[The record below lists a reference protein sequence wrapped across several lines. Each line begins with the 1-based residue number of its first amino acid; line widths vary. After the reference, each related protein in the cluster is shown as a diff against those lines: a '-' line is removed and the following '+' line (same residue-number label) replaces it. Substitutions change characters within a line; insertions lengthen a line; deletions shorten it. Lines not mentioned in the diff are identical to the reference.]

1 MNDNNVLYD
10 YQFGFRKHHSTSHA
24 IITLVERV
32 EKALD
37 TGKVVVGV
45 FLDLKKAFDTV
56 NHTILLHKLEK
67 YGIQGIVLK
76 WFSSYLS
83 CRRQYVQYDGCKSD
97 VKQITHGVPQGS
109 ILGPL
114 LFILYINDFSRASDL
129 FFSKIFADDTSVF
142 IEGTHLE
149 QMIHIINEELQKI
162 DTWLKA
168 NKLTINLKKT
178 HYMIFHR
185 ARIKN
190 KYENTVQIQGN
201 IIDHVNAT
209 KFLGIIIDNKLNW
222 SDHINYIQ
230 NKISKSLGI
239 IYKIRSFLNRITLRN
254 LYHTFVFP
262 YLIYGVEVWGN
273 THAIHLNPIIKIQK
287 KSIRAITFSHYLE
300 PSQPLFNQLNILDLK
315 KLVIQR
321 ISLMMFK
328 QNNGIVPTPI
338 AKLFELN
345 NLHHNY
351 NTRQNRKLHTQIGN
365 RESVYKL
372 FSFHGINIWNHLSSK
387 ISTDVSY
394 ACFKNLVKTYLQQ
407 NDILYRI
414 I

>member
-1 MNDNNVLYD
+1 
-10 YQFGFRKHHSTSHA
+10 
-24 IITLVERV
+24 
-32 EKALD
+32 
-37 TGKVVVGV
+37 
-45 FLDLKKAFDTV
+45 
-56 NHTILLHKLEK
+56 
-67 YGIQGIVLK
+67 
-76 WFSSYLS
+76 
-83 CRRQYVQYDGCKSD
+83 
-97 VKQITHGVPQGS
+97 
-109 ILGPL
+109 
-114 LFILYINDFSRASDL
+114 
-129 FFSKIFADDTSVF
+129 
-142 IEGTHLE
+142 
-149 QMIHIINEELQKI
+149 
-162 DTWLKA
+162 
-168 NKLTINLKKT
+168 
-178 HYMIFHR
+178 MIFHR
-185 ARIKN
+185 ARI
-190 KYENTVQIQGN
+190 ENTVQIQGN

-222 SDHINYIQ
+222 SDHINYIK

-273 THAIHLNPIIKIQK
+273 THAIHLNPIIKLQK

-300 PSQPLFNQLNILDLK
+300 LSQPLFKQLNILDFK
-315 KLVIQR
+315 KLAIQR

-328 QNNGIVPTPI
+328 QHNGIVPTPI

-394 ACFKNLVKTYLQQ
+394 AC
-407 NDILYRI
+407 
-414 I
+414 

>member
-1 MNDNNVLYD
+1 M
-10 YQFGFRKHHSTSHA
+10 
-24 IITLVERV
+24 
-32 EKALD
+32 
-37 TGKVVVGV
+37 
-45 FLDLKKAFDTV
+45 
-56 NHTILLHKLEK
+56 
-67 YGIQGIVLK
+67 
-76 WFSSYLS
+76 
-83 CRRQYVQYDGCKSD
+83 
-97 VKQITHGVPQGS
+97 
-109 ILGPL
+109 GPL

-129 FFSKIFADDTSVF
+129 FFSIIFADDTSVF

-222 SDHINYIQ
+222 SDHINYIK

-273 THAIHLNPIIKIQK
+273 THAIHLNPIIKLQK
-287 KSIRAITFSHYLE
+287 KYIRAITFSHYLE
-300 PSQPLFNQLNILDLK
+300 PSQPLFNQLNILDFK

-328 QNNGIVPTPI
+328 QHNGIVPTPI

-407 NDILYRI
+407 NDILYRKI
-414 I
+414 